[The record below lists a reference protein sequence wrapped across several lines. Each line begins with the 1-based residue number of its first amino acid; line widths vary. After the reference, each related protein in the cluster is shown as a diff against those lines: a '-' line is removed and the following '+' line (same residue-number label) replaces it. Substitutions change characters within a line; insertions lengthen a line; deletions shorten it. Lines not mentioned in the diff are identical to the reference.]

1 VTSLAL
7 SVFTGVAATGAA
19 NATAATRAHTS
30 LSIRLANPSI
40 NPGGSDAISGSLRAS
55 FGRVADRRIALQA
68 RAIGGASWLTA
79 AVHRTGARG
88 QVGFEVTPA
97 ATTRYR
103 LVFNGNEVQRPS
115 VSGVVTVVVRNTTS
129 LTIALASGSILP
141 GGSDTI
147 TGLLSYS
154 GNPLVGETVVL
165 RGRRPGYAFAKIGS
179 ATTAADGSVTFTVM
193 PHATTQ
199 YVLVFA
205 KTATNAGARSA
216 VATVHVVRPSSL
228 SIRAVQRLK
237 TSSEVISGSLRGGG
251 TALPGRRV
259 MLQDRPTGTTTWT
272 TVATHRTNYKGAV
285 SFIEPAPTASEDYQL
300 VFLGGPLFQGCQS
313 GVVTVTVA

>member
-1 VTSLAL
+1 MTTPLARRAVAVTSLAL

-40 NPGGSDAISGSLRAS
+40 NPGGSDA
-55 FGRVADRRIALQA
+55 
-68 RAIGGASWLTA
+68 
-79 AVHRTGARG
+79 
-88 QVGFEVTPA
+88 
-97 ATTRYR
+97 
-103 LVFNGNEVQRPS
+103 
-115 VSGVVTVVVRNTTS
+115 
-129 LTIALASGSILP
+129 
-141 GGSDTI
+141 
-147 TGLLSYS
+147 
-154 GNPLVGETVVL
+154 
-165 RGRRPGYAFAKIGS
+165 
-179 ATTAADGSVTFTVM
+179 
-193 PHATTQ
+193 
-199 YVLVFA
+199 
-205 KTATNAGARSA
+205 
-216 VATVHVVRPSSL
+216 
-228 SIRAVQRLK
+228 
-237 TSSEVISGSLRGGG
+237 ISGSLRGGG